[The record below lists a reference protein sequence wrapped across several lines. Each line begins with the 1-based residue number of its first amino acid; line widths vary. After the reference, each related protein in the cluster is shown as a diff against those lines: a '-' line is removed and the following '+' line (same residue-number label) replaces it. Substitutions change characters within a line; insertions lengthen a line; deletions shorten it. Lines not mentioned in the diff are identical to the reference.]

1 MPLKSII
8 YEMAITQFFIGRE
21 EETATLQTLLNSEQA
36 DLVAMIGRRRI
47 GKTYLVKN
55 AFKNQF
61 SFHITGVKNTDKET
75 MIQAFVAKIEEL
87 SKSKFPIT
95 APDNWMEAF
104 RLLKNYLVSIKGN
117 KKKVVFLD
125 EFPWMDSHKSGFLS
139 AFEFFWNDWAVDQNI
154 AVIVCG
160 SSTSWMLA
168 NVLNNKAGLHNRI
181 TKYIRLEPFTLRE
194 TQQLLH
200 ARGIKLPNYE
210 IVQLYMALGGVPY
223 YLNEVQNG
231 ESVVQSIDRILFSEK
246 SSLKNEFQNLY
257 RALFDQY
264 EKYEL
269 VVKTLSSKQKGLT
282 RQEIIEATKI
292 SNGGGLTRI
301 LTELEECSFIK
312 SFQPF
317 GKEKKDLIYRLV
329 DEYSLFYFQFN
340 PNKKPVGSFIQM
352 SNTAKYKTWAGFAF
366 ESLCIKHVQQIK
378 QALGIGG
385 IYSTESS
392 FYSKGTDAET
402 GFQIDML
409 IDRSDNAINLCE
421 MKFYATE
428 YELSKKE
435 ADKLHSRRELFRT
448 KTQTKKYLINT
459 LVTTFGLKANEHAA
473 RTVDK
478 SLKMEALFL

>member
-1 MPLKSII
+1 MKQL
-8 YEMAITQFFIGRE
+8 FVGRE
-21 EETATLQTLLNSEQA
+21 EEIMTLQSLLNSEQA

-61 SFHITGVKNTDKET
+61 AFHITGVKNTDKET

-95 APDNWMEAF
+95 APNNWMEAF
-104 RLLKNYLVSIKGN
+104 RLLKNYLLSIKGN
-117 KKKVVFLD
+117 QKKIVFLD

-154 AVIVCG
+154 AVVLCG

-200 ARGIKLPNYE
+200 ARGMKLPNYE
-210 IVQLYMALGGVPY
+210 IVQLYMTLGGVPY

-231 ESVVQSIDRILFSEK
+231 ESVIQSIDRILFSEK

-269 VVKTLSSKQKGLT
+269 VVKTLSMKQKGLT
-282 RQEIIEATKI
+282 RQEIIESTKI

-352 SNTAKYKTWAGFAF
+352 SNTAKYKSWAGFAF
-366 ESLCIKHVQQIK
+366 ESVCIKHIQQIK

-392 FYSKGTDAET
+392 FYSKGNEGET

-435 ADKLHSRRELFRT
+435 AEKLHIRRELFRA

-459 LVTTFGLKANEHAA
+459 LLTTFGLKANEHSTS
-473 RTVDK
+473 TVDK
-478 SLKMEALFL
+478 SLKMDALFL